1 MLKSKLSRWLM
12 RSVFTLAAVAAVSV
26 LSAEQASA
34 QYYGGGRGISVGS
47 FGRSGGFN
55 LSYGNRSS
63 FGGYGYGG
71 RGFSG
76 YSRGGYNNY
85 YRRSYGGGYGGGAY
99 RGRGGF
105 GSSYGRGGFRY

>member
-26 LSAEQASA
+26 LSAEQANA
-34 QYYGGGRGISVGS
+34 QFYGGGRGISVGS
-47 FGRSGGFN
+47 FGRSGGFK
-55 LSYGNRSS
+55 LIYGNRSS

-76 YSRGGYNNY
+76 YSRGFNS
-85 YRRSYGGGYGGGAY
+85 YRPSYGYGGGGAY

-105 GSSYGRGGFRY
+105 GPSYYSRGGFRY